1 MSVVKQ
7 MFFRLTRKVNFT
19 LLELLITI
27 SITAILF
34 SLTFAGVARVRSRA
48 LETKDINNLR
58 MLMSATANYCDSYK
72 NAYFRY
78 PDVPALLCQMKL
90 LPDMISCPISATDSK
105 GRNYYHAYNSNG
117 FLFHRYRG
125 EEYDKWGFAYDK
137 QKPWMHL
144 PVILATVK
152 NPSSKLFFSEA
163 DDMDLFGT
171 PPMIGAFY
179 PNASFYLAEKH
190 HPGNRGSCA
199 WGDGHVTMEPAADA
213 RFMKAGEAQKRWQY
227 LEPEI

>member
-1 MSVVKQ
+1 

-19 LLELLITI
+19 LLELLTAI
-27 SITAILF
+27 SIAGILF
-34 SLTFAGVARVRSRA
+34 SLTFAGIARARNRA
-48 LETKDINNLR
+48 MEAKDINNLR
-58 MLMSATANYCDSYK
+58 MLMSATASYCDNYK
-72 NAYFRY
+72 KACFLY
-78 PDVPALLCQMKL
+78 PDVPAVLCRLKL
-90 LPDMISCPISATDSK
+90 LPDLLFCPIPAADSK

-125 EEYDKWGFAYDK
+125 EDYEKWGFAYDE
-137 QKPWMHL
+137 QKPWLHL
-144 PVILATVK
+144 PVILNNVK
-152 NPSSKLFFSEA
+152 NPSAKLFFSEA

-190 HPGNRGSCA
+190 HSGKRGACA
-199 WGDGHVTMEPAADA
+199 WGDGHVTMESGADA